1 MYSTLL
7 NTNMKNKTINE
18 MVDGLIK
25 EGKSYA
31 YVVGVLEA
39 MINHNINIQGNY
51 KDLIDRINQ

>member
-1 MYSTLL
+1 ML